1 MPIDSHEDSDLVA
14 AGMSQIQ
21 FSPHFLNQTVLRSS
35 NSPAASKSA
44 TVMAT
49 QAGSAA
55 AVLPAA
61 LPNSGKQAVNQSLQL
76 ALNQW
81 QQQQASL
88 SSRSA
93 ARRQSSQAQQL
104 DGSRMEALKERIK
117 NLRQMMMLVG
127 KDKGGLRSI
136 AMQLKQI
143 TSELRQMVA
152 SATGNDAQQSMA
164 LTVTTSGSSGAESTT
179 TDSADGQSAQVSDDA
194 NANAGAVSQETP
206 AGTAAADSGS
216 DSKQQLGSALT
227 ADSMAGSGNSAAL
240 KGNLELQIMLSS
252 IKSIQQWLKQRS
264 QQIQS
269 DDGLKKLL
277 ESSDKDMAAI
287 DHMLNGGDNSDSGE
301 STIAVQFS
309 GAEVSAGSADSAS
322 GSVQS

>member
-44 TVMAT
+44 NVMAT

-164 LTVTTSGSSGAESTT
+164 LTVTTSGSSSAESTT
-179 TDSADGQSAQVSDDA
+179 TDSADGQSAQVSDD
-194 NANAGAVSQETP
+194 ANAGAVSQETP

-216 DSKQQLGSALT
+216 DSKQQLGSALI
-227 ADSMAGSGNSAAL
+227 ADSMAGSGNRAAL

-322 GSVQS
+322 CSVQS

>member
-14 AGMSQIQ
+14 DGMSQIQ
-21 FSPHFLNQTVLRSS
+21 FFPHFVSPTVSRSS
-35 NSPAASKSA
+35 DTAWSAASKSA
-44 TVMAT
+44 AAT
-49 QAGSAA
+49 PAAQA

-104 DGSRMEALKERIK
+104 DGSRMESLKERIK

-127 KDKGGLRSI
+127 RDKGGLRSI

-143 TSELRQMVA
+143 TAELRQMVA

-164 LTVTTSGSSGAESTT
+164 LTVTTTGSSAAVSTA
-179 TDSADGQSAQVSDDA
+179 TDSADGQSTPSSDDA
-194 NANAGAVSQETP
+194 NAGDASQQTP

-227 ADSMAGSGNSAAL
+227 ADSVAGTGNSAAL

-287 DHMLNGGDNSDSGE
+287 DHMLNGGDNSDSGQ

-309 GAEVSAGSADSAS
+309 GAEVSAASADSTS
-322 GSVQS
+322 NSVQP